1 MKSLF
6 ASLLFTLMLL
16 NSSFAQTA
24 NVIVGTWLTQDGTTK
39 VKIENTNGKFNGK
52 IVWLNPATD
61 KNGKPV
67 LDTNNSDKALQSR
80 TIMGLPL
87 LRSFVYDG
95 DNLWTDGTIYDPDSG
110 DTYSCNITMNTD
122 GTMNIRGYIGF
133 SLFGR
138 TEIWKRVKDIAMK

>member
-6 ASLLFTLMLL
+6 SLLLFSFMLL
-16 NSSFAQTA
+16 NNSFAQTA
-24 NVIVGTWLTQDGTTK
+24 NAIVGTWLTQDGTTK
-39 VKIENTNGKFNGK
+39 VKIESANGKFNGK

-61 KNGKPV
+61 KNGKPI
-67 LDTNNSDKALQSR
+67 LDTNNSDKTLQSR
-80 TIMGLPL
+80 TLMGLPL
-87 LRSFVYDG
+87 LKNFVYDG
-95 DNLWTDGTIYDPDSG
+95 DNLWTDGTIYDPDGG
-110 DTYSCNITMNTD
+110 DTYSCKITMNND

>member
-6 ASLLFTLMLL
+6 TSLLFTFILL

-24 NVIVGTWLTQDGTTK
+24 NTIVGTWLTQDGTTK
-39 VKIENTNGKFNGK
+39 VKIENDNGKFNGK

-61 KNGKPV
+61 KSGKPV
-67 LDTNNSDKALQSR
+67 LDTNNSDKTLQSR

-87 LRSFVYDG
+87 LKNFVYDG

-110 DTYSCNITMNTD
+110 DTYSCNITMNND